1 MLVMELSGPLLR
13 ATLMAVL
20 IKPRQ
25 LSACMGICMVLS
37 SKPRLACSLY

>member
-25 LSACMGICMVLS
+25 LSWL
-37 SKPRLACSLY
+37 